1 MTVNTVHRQVPF
13 GLQSHTTKSPQRKQQ
28 CLVRVSLQDCIF
40 VSHIQAL
47 TSSLF
52 SVRPLLKY
60 PSGRFSSSAGK
71 RNRKERKNVGL
82 MWVHASSSRVA
93 GTPLTPHLCNG
104 LGTEICSFR
113 LGGTNPESQHFWVS
127 GRAAAFLRGITAD
140 DALCN
145 GCNGSLLPCCTV
157 AGMHLPHSKTN

>member
-1 MTVNTVHRQVPF
+1 MPCLRFPMSLYFCQPY
-13 GLQSHTTKSPQRKQQ
+13 SSP
-28 CLVRVSLQDCIF
+28 
-40 VSHIQAL
+40 HI
-47 TSSLF
+47 
-52 SVRPLLKY
+52 VPLLCQTTFKMY

-71 RNRKERKNVGL
+71 KNRKERKNVGL

-127 GRAAAFLRGITAD
+127 GRAAAFLRGISAD

-145 GCNGSLLPCCTV
+145 GCNGSLLQCCTV
-157 AGMHLPHSKTN
+157 AGMHLPRSKTN